1 MLKIV
6 ERMLQE
12 AIKERIKE
20 AFTWRNVR
28 AVRDAF
34 VEKVSDAVAS
44 TPNAYDDVLW
54 GLCKRLLDDDNLAEV
69 YSWIIANVPLLQGSE
84 IPCKAVALDFTELRD
99 KLELQECA
107 GNYCAIPY
115 TIVDGLLRVIIP
127 LLIEWYNAK

>member
-1 MLKIV
+1 MLKII

-28 AVRDAF
+28 AVRDVF
-34 VEKVSDAVAS
+34 VEKVSDAVTN

-84 IPCKAVALDFTELRD
+84 IPCKAVTLDFTDLRD
-99 KLELQECA
+99 KLELQECT

-115 TIVDGLLRVIIP
+115 TLVDGLLRVIIP
-127 LLIEWYNAK
+127 ILIEWYNAK

>member
-1 MLKIV
+1 MLKII

-28 AVRDAF
+28 TVRDAF
-34 VEKVSDAVAS
+34 VEKVSDALAN

-84 IPCKAVALDFTELRD
+84 IPCKAVTLDFTDLRD
-99 KLELQECA
+99 KLELQECT

-115 TIVDGLLRVIIP
+115 TLVDGLLRVIIP
-127 LLIEWYNAK
+127 ILIEWYNAK